1 MVEVATGKKSNMAD
15 VCFFKPE
22 VVSAVNWHISM
33 KFGLY
38 FKLRKNVT
46 TLNTKPEVVW
56 SRRGRRLEIVYDVIT
71 PPWVARFG
79 RHLGTWFRIARKL
92 LRPDQDRKGKKNFQP
107 PYWKSFFAV
116 FFPNAVWASASGGFR
131 IVSDTL
137 VHELSVLNTPV
148 NFIFTNRVK

>member
-71 PPWVARFG
+71 PPRVARYG

-92 LRPDQDRKGKKNFQP
+92 LRPGQDRKGKKNSNRHIENRSSL
-107 PYWKSFFAV
+107 Y

-137 VHELSVLNTPV
+137 VHERSVLNTPV